1 MKHFLLPILWIRQ
14 TLQRWPLWWLGLL
27 LVGVCLWVV
36 LYTYQASERM
46 VRQYA
51 TESAQAHAVSLTQ
64 FRNFYTDEIVP
75 RAMEAG
81 VHVTHDYK
89 NRKNALPLPATLTL
103 DLGHYLSKVDGGT
116 QVRLYSEKPFPWRVQ
131 ERQLDD
137 FQRQA
142 LHHLKEKPD
151 VPFVREEVL
160 NGERVLRYA
169 QADRMTLRCV
179 ACHNSYPSS
188 PRTDWKTGDVRGA
201 LEVVLPVSQWQI
213 TSTGILNR
221 TFVVLLAL
229 LFLGLLLVWLTVRRF
244 REALLTS
251 RKLSTERRAAIEQLS
266 EEINERKQID
276 RQMRL
281 SESKLQSI
289 FKSVPEAIVV
299 ADAHGLIVQCNAAT
313 QAIFGY
319 TPEELIGQKV
329 DRLMGPKDGQ
339 RHDDYMLTYQRTGE
353 KKIINQPRV
362 LHGRRKDGQLFSL
375 RLTISEMRVD
385 DEVHFVGV
393 MQDFTA
399 IENAQRMLI
408 EAKEKA
414 EQDNRM
420 RGEFLANMSHEI
432 RTPMNGIVGMTEL
445 AMDTQD
451 KAAQKEYLTLARD
464 SANHLL
470 HIINQILDF
479 SKIEAQALELELLK
493 VSPAQLIR
501 DTSRSLEQ
509 LARVKDIDLQVDIAS
524 AVPEWAWMDPVRMR
538 QVLTNLVGNAIKFT
552 EVGAVT
558 VAVQAVPGQDADHCV
573 LRISITDTGIG
584 FDPSRTAALF
594 SPFTQGDGSVTR
606 SFGGTGLGLAITRRL
621 VHLMGGEISA
631 NGQPD
636 LGACFTVTLPVEKA
650 SLDADDQSAASG
662 QASDLSLSPVYQK
675 PISVLLVEDHDINR
689 KLAEIMLQRMGYRY
703 VSACDGLQA
712 LDVLEKDRFDV
723 VLMDVMMPV
732 MDGITALKLLR
743 ERESEQGQRTRVLMV
758 TAHAMTGDR
767 ERFLGAGADGY
778 VSKPMSQAAL
788 QKEIE
793 RVLNVAHAAEG
804 DAPN

>member
-1 MKHFLLPILWIRQ
+1 MKHLLLPIFWIRQ
-14 TLQRWPLWWLGLL
+14 ALQRWPLLWLGLL
-27 LVGVCLWVV
+27 LAGICLWVV

-142 LHHLKEKPD
+142 LQHLKQNPD
-151 VPFVREEVL
+151 VPYVREEIL

-213 TSTGILNR
+213 TSTSILNR
-221 TFVVLLAL
+221 TFVVLLAV

-244 REALLTS
+244 RQALLTS

-266 EEINERKQID
+266 EEIAERKQIE

-299 ADAHGLIVQCNAAT
+299 ADAQGQIVQCNAAT
-313 QAIFGY
+313 EAIFGY
-319 TPEELIGQKV
+319 TTQELQGHKV
-329 DRLMGPKDGQ
+329 DKLMGPDNAH
-339 RHDDYMLTYQRTGE
+339 RHDNYMQWFHSTGE
-353 KKIINQPRV
+353 KKTINQPRV

-375 RLTISEMRVD
+375 RLTVSEMRVD

-393 MQDFTA
+393 MQDFTT

-451 KAAQKEYLTLARD
+451 KVAQKEYLTLARD

-493 VSPAQLIR
+493 VSPGQLIR

-509 LARVKDIDLQVDIAS
+509 LARVKGIDLQVDIAS

-538 QVLTNLVGNAIKFT
+538 QVLTNLIGNAIKFT

-558 VAVQAVPGQDADHCV
+558 VAAQAVPGQDADHCV

-584 FDPSRTAALF
+584 FDPARTAALF

-631 NGQPD
+631 NAQPD
-636 LGACFTVTLPVEKA
+636 LGACFTVTLPVEKT
-650 SLDADDQSAASG
+650 SLDADDQSAAAG
-662 QASDLSLSPVYQK
+662 QALELSLSPVYQK

-743 ERESEQGQRTRVLMV
+743 EREAEQGQRTRVLMV

-793 RVLNVAHAAEG
+793 RVLNVPHAGES

>member
-1 MKHFLLPILWIRQ
+1 VKYLLLPVYWIRQ
-14 TLQRWPLWWLGLL
+14 ALQRWPLWWLGLL
-27 LVGVCLWVV
+27 LVGICLWVV

-64 FRNFYTDEIVP
+64 FRNFYTDQIVP

-81 VHVTHDYK
+81 LHVTHDYK
-89 NRKNALPLPATLTL
+89 NRKNTLPLPATLTL

-116 QVRLYSEKPFPWRVQ
+116 QVRLYSEKPFPWREQ
-131 ERQLDD
+131 ERELDD

-142 LHHLKEKPD
+142 LQHLKEKPD
-151 VPFVREEVL
+151 VPFVREEIL
-160 NGERVLRYA
+160 NGERVLRFA

-201 LEVVLPVSQWQI
+201 LEVVLPVSQWQT

-244 REALLTS
+244 RQALLTS
-251 RKLSTERRAAIEQLS
+251 RKLATERRAAIEQLN
-266 EEINERKQID
+266 EEINERKQIE

-299 ADAHGLIVQCNAAT
+299 TDAEGQIVQCNTAT
-313 QAIFGY
+313 EAIFGY
-319 TPEELIGQKV
+319 TLQELKGQTV
-329 DRLMGPKDGQ
+329 DMLMRAEDGQ
-339 RHDDYMLTYQRTGE
+339 RHDHYMQSYQRTGGN
-353 KKIINQPRV
+353 KIINQPRV

-393 MQDFTA
+393 MQDFTT
-399 IENAQRMLI
+399 IENAQKMLI

-451 KAAQKEYLTLARD
+451 KAVQKEYLTLARD

-479 SKIEAQALELELLK
+479 SKIEARALELELLK
-493 VSPAQLIR
+493 VSPGQLIH

-509 LARVKDIDLQVDIAS
+509 LARVKGIDLQVDIAS

-538 QVLTNLVGNAIKFT
+538 QVLTNLIGNAIKFT

-558 VAVQAVPGQDADHCV
+558 VAAQAVPGHDAEHCV

-636 LGACFTVTLPVEKA
+636 LGACFTVTLPVEKT
-650 SLDADDQSAASG
+650 SLDPNDQSVAAAQS
-662 QASDLSLSPVYQK
+662 SDLSVNPIYQK
-675 PISVLLVEDHDINR
+675 LISVLLVEDHDINR

-743 ERESEQGQRTRVLMV
+743 EREGERGQRTRVLMV

-793 RVLNVAHAAEG
+793 RVLNVPHAG
-804 DAPN
+804 DSEAPN

>member
-1 MKHFLLPILWIRQ
+1 MKNFLLPVLWIRQ
-14 TLQRWPLWWLGLL
+14 TLQRWPLWWLGLV
-27 LVGVCLWVV
+27 LVGICLWVV

-64 FRNFYTDEIVP
+64 FRNFYTDQIVP

-142 LHHLKEKPD
+142 LKHLKEKPD
-151 VPFVREEVL
+151 EPFVREEIL

-251 RKLSTERRAAIEQLS
+251 RKLSTERRTAIEQLS
-266 EEINERKQID
+266 EEINERKQIE
-276 RQMRL
+276 RQMRF
-281 SESKLQSI
+281 ERKQVAQHLQVGARGHCGGRCPWPDRS
-289 FKSVPEAIVV
+289 
-299 ADAHGLIVQCNAAT
+299 VQCGHT
-313 QAIFGY
+313 SHFGY

-329 DRLMGPKDGQ
+329 DRLMDPKEGD
-339 RHDDYMLTYQRTGE
+339 RHDNYMQTYQRTGE

-385 DEVHFVGV
+385 DEVHLVGV

-445 AMDTQD
+445 AMDTHD
-451 KAAQKEYLTLARD
+451 RSAQKEYLTLARD

-479 SKIEAQALELELLK
+479 SKIEAKALELELLK

-538 QVLTNLVGNAIKFT
+538 QVLTNLIGNAIKFT

-558 VAVQAVPGQDADHCV
+558 VAVQALAGQDDDHCV

-584 FDPSRTAALF
+584 FDPARTAALF

-636 LGACFTVTLPVEKA
+636 LGACFTVTLPVEKT
-650 SLDADDQSAASG
+650 SLDADDPNTADG
-662 QASDLSLSPVYQK
+662 QASDLNLRPVYQK

-743 ERESEQGQRTRVLMV
+743 EREAEQGQRTRVLMV

-788 QKEIE
+788 QKEME
-793 RVLNVAHAAEG
+793 RVLNVPHAADS
-804 DAPN
+804 DAAD

>member
-1 MKHFLLPILWIRQ
+1 M
-14 TLQRWPLWWLGLL
+14 WWLGLL

-451 KAAQKEYLTLARD
+451 RTAQKEYLTLARD

>member
-1 MKHFLLPILWIRQ
+1 MKYLLLPVYWIRQ
-14 TLQRWPLWWLGLL
+14 ALQRWPLWWLGLL
-27 LVGVCLWVV
+27 LVGICLWVV

-64 FRNFYTDEIVP
+64 FRNFYTDQIVP

-81 VHVTHDYK
+81 LHVTHDYK
-89 NRKNALPLPATLTL
+89 NRKNTLPLPATLTL

-116 QVRLYSEKPFPWRVQ
+116 QVRLYSEKPFPWREQ
-131 ERQLDD
+131 ERELDD

-142 LHHLKEKPD
+142 LQHLKEKPD
-151 VPFVREEVL
+151 VPFVREEIL
-160 NGERVLRYA
+160 NGERVLRFA

-201 LEVVLPVSQWQI
+201 LEVVLPVSQWQT

-244 REALLTS
+244 RQALLTS
-251 RKLSTERRAAIEQLS
+251 RKLATERRAAIEQLN
-266 EEINERKQID
+266 EEINERKQIE

-289 FKSVPEAIVV
+289 FRSVPEAIVV
-299 ADAHGLIVQCNAAT
+299 TDAEGQIVQCNNAT
-313 QAIFGY
+313 EAIFGY
-319 TPEELIGQKV
+319 TLEELKGQKV
-329 DRLMGPKDGQ
+329 DMLMRAEDGQ
-339 RHDDYMLTYQRTGE
+339 RHDHYMQGYQRTGGN
-353 KKIINQPRV
+353 KIINQPRV

-393 MQDFTA
+393 MQDFTT

-451 KAAQKEYLTLARD
+451 KVAQKEYLTLARD

-479 SKIEAQALELELLK
+479 SKIEARALELELLK
-493 VSPAQLIR
+493 VSPGQLIH

-509 LARVKDIDLQVDIAS
+509 LARVKGIDLQVDIAS

-538 QVLTNLVGNAIKFT
+538 QVLTNLIGNAIKFT

-558 VAVQAVPGQDADHCV
+558 VAAQAVPGHDAEHCV

-631 NGQPD
+631 NAQPD
-636 LGACFTVTLPVEKA
+636 LGACFTVTLPVEKT
-650 SLDADDQSAASG
+650 SLDANDQSAAAAQS
-662 QASDLSLSPVYQK
+662 SDLSESPRYQK
-675 PISVLLVEDHDINR
+675 LISVLLVEDHDINR

-743 ERESEQGQRTRVLMV
+743 EREGERGQRTRVLMV

-793 RVLNVAHAAEG
+793 RVLNVPHADE
-804 DAPN
+804 DEAPN